1 MDHKTAPLAILE
13 MLAPREPEEFYK
25 VLQKLPT
32 IKGSVILRT
41 CNRVEF
47 YLDME
52 PETDLDDNLLR
63 YWALESK
70 FKRSQLGRILRER
83 HGSEVVEHII
93 RLGSGLESM
102 LVGEPQILGQLKE
115 ALAESQTHGAAS
127 PLLRELFEKTMKA
140 ASKIREETGI
150 GRGTVSIGSAA
161 IKISEEILGDIKEQ
175 SVLLIGTGQVATLT
189 MKALRAR
196 DLNNIVVAGRTH
208 ERAESFCHS
217 YGGTPIAIAQLQ
229 GYLAF
234 SDLVIVATT
243 ARDYLLTKADL
254 VDVNRKTFRPRVMI
268 LDLSVPR
275 NVSPEVAELH
285 GVTLKTLED
294 LKGITDAT
302 SAKRRQIVKDADH
315 LVKAKTEDISNLLR
329 RRSAE
334 PIVSEIYERAEQIRA
349 ELLEKTLPSLSL
361 DPSQKRVLEN
371 MTVSLIEKI
380 LEKPAVRLRKAAERG
395 DAQVLT
401 VAGNIFGAEDN

>member
-1 MDHKTAPLAILE
+1 MDHKTAPLSILE

-32 IKGSVILRT
+32 IKGTVILRT

-47 YLDME
+47 YLDTE
-52 PETDLDDNLLR
+52 AETDLDDNLLR

-70 FKRSQLGRILRER
+70 FKRSQLARIVRER
-83 HGSEVVEHII
+83 HGNEVVEHMI

-102 LVGEPQILGQLKE
+102 LVGEPQILGQLRV
-115 ALAESQTHGAAS
+115 ALVESQNHGATS

-140 ASKIREETGI
+140 ASKIREQTGI

-161 IKISEEILGDIKEQ
+161 IKLSEETLGDIREQ
-175 SVLLIGTGQVATLT
+175 SVLLIGAGQVATLI

-196 DLNNIVVAGRTH
+196 DVNNIVVAGRTH
-208 ERAESFCHS
+208 QRSESFCHT
-217 YGGTPIAIAQLQ
+217 YGGTPIAIAQLHS
-229 GYLAF
+229 YLAF
-234 SDLVIVATT
+234 SDLVIVAAT
-243 ARDYLLTKADL
+243 AKNYLLTKADL
-254 VDVNRKTFRPRVMI
+254 ADVNQKTHRPRVMI
-268 LDLSVPR
+268 MDLSVPR
-275 NVSPEVAELH
+275 NVSPEVAEEQ

-315 LVKAKTEDISNLLR
+315 LVKVKTEDISNLLR
-329 RRSAE
+329 RKNAE
-334 PIVSEIYERAEQIRA
+334 PIVSEIYGRAEHIRA
-349 ELLEKTLPSLSL
+349 ELFEKALSRLSL
-361 DPSQKRVLEN
+361 DPSQKRMLEN
-371 MTVSLIEKI
+371 VTVSLVEKI
-380 LEKPAVRLRKAAERG
+380 LEKPASRLRKAAERG

-401 VAGNIFGAEDN
+401 IAGKIFGAEDR